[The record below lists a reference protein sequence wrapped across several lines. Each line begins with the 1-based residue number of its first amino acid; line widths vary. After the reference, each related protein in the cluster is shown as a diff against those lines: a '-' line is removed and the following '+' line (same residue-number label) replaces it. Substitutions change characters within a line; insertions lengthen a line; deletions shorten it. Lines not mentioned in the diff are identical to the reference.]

1 MSDRQGPIHVG
12 FVVHSMHMAGAERLV
27 VETIRR
33 LGDRILPAVFC
44 LDTVGLLGT
53 ELQREKVDVVAF
65 GRRPGLD
72 LSVAR
77 RLATEIARRDIA
89 VIHAHQ
95 YTPFFYAALAKFLRR
110 GRPRLILTEHGRH
123 YPDIVSA
130 QRRLGNRILLGRL
143 ADRINAVCAFSADAL
158 AANDGFARDRIDV
171 IPNGIE
177 LDQFE
182 HSQPAGDLADGRR
195 YVTCIARFHPVK
207 DHATLLRG
215 FAMIA
220 PACPDVDLVLAG
232 DGPLRIDLESLA
244 QTLRVGGRVRFLGVR
259 RDIPAIL
266 KASTVFCLTSV
277 SEAASL
283 TVLEAM
289 ASGVPTVLTNVGG
302 NPELVEDRVHGL
314 LVPRADP
321 AGVATALRT
330 LLDDPQYA
338 AGLAAAAVD
347 RVRQHFLLE
356 TTVARYDA
364 LYAQLAE
371 GRSTTGYH

>member
-1 MSDRQGPIHVG
+1 MSDRQSPIHVG
-12 FVVHSMHMAGAERLV
+12 FVVHSMQMAGAERLV

-53 ELQREKVDVVAF
+53 DLQRENIDVVAF

-77 RLATEIARRDIA
+77 RLASEIARRNIA

-95 YTPFFYAALAKFLRR
+95 YTPFFYAALAKLLRR

-171 IPNGIE
+171 IPNGIA

-182 HSQPAGDLADGRR
+182 HSQPAGDLGRERR

-220 PACPDVDLVLAG
+220 PAFPDVDLVLAG
-232 DGPLRIDLESLA
+232 DGPLRIDLETLA
-244 QTLRVGGRVRFLGVR
+244 QTLRISRRVRFLGVR

-266 KASTVFCLTSV
+266 KASAVFCLTSV

-321 AGVATALRT
+321 AGVAAALRT
-330 LLDDPQYA
+330 FLDDPQYA
-338 AGLAAAAVD
+338 AGLAAAAAD

-356 TTVARYDA
+356 TTVARYDT

>member
-1 MSDRQGPIHVG
+1 MQ
-12 FVVHSMHMAGAERLV
+12 MAGAERLV
-27 VETIRR
+27 VETIQR

-53 ELQREKVDVVAF
+53 ELQRENIDVVAF

-77 RLATEIARRDIA
+77 RLASEIARRDIS

-95 YTPFFYAALAKFLRR
+95 YTPFFYAALAKLIRR
-110 GRPRLILTEHGRH
+110 GQPRLILTEHGRH

-177 LDQFE
+177 LDHFQ
-182 HSQPAGDLADGRR
+182 HSQPAGDLDGGRR

-220 PACPDVDLVLAG
+220 PAFPDVDLLLAG

-244 QTLRVGGRVRFLGVR
+244 QTLRVGERVRFLGVR

-302 NPELVEDRVHGL
+302 NPELVENKVHGL

-321 AGVATALRT
+321 AGVAAALRT

-356 TTVARYDA
+356 TTVARYDT

-371 GRSTTGYH
+371 GNSTTGYH

>member
-1 MSDRQGPIHVG
+1 MSDRQRPIHVG
-12 FVVHSMHMAGAERLV
+12 FVVHSMQMAGAERLV

-33 LGDRILPAVFC
+33 LGDRIVPAVFC

-53 ELQREKVDVVAF
+53 ELQRENIDVVAF

-95 YTPFFYAALAKFLRR
+95 YTPFFYAALAKLLRR

-177 LDQFE
+177 VDQFE

-259 RDIPAIL
+259 RDIAAIL

-338 AGLAAAAVD
+338 AGLAAAAMD

-356 TTVARYDA
+356 TTVARYDT
-364 LYAQLAE
+364 LYAQLSE

>member
-1 MSDRQGPIHVG
+1 MNDRLGPIHVG
-12 FVVHSMHMAGAERLV
+12 FVVHSMQMAGAERLV

-33 LGDRILPAVFC
+33 LGDRILPTVFC

-53 ELQREKVDVVAF
+53 DLQRENIDVVAF

-77 RLATEIARRDIA
+77 RLATEIARRNIA

-95 YTPFFYAALAKFLRR
+95 YTPFFYAALAKLLRR

-130 QRRLGNRILLGRL
+130 QRRLGNRMLLGRL

-171 IPNGIE
+171 IPNGIAF
-177 LDQFE
+177 DQFE
-182 HSQPAGDLADGRR
+182 HSQPAGDLGSERR

-220 PACPDVDLVLAG
+220 PAFPDVDLVLAG
-232 DGPLRIDLESLA
+232 DGPLRIDLETLA
-244 QTLRVGGRVRFLGVR
+244 QTLRISGRVRFLGVR

-266 KASTVFCLTSV
+266 KASAVFCLTSV

-321 AGVATALRT
+321 AGAAAALRT
-330 LLDDPQYA
+330 LLDDPRYA
-338 AGLAAAAVD
+338 AGLAAAAAD

-356 TTVARYDA
+356 TTVARYDT

>member
-1 MSDRQGPIHVG
+1 VSDRQRPIHVG
-12 FVVHSMHMAGAERLV
+12 FVVHSMQMAGAERLV
-27 VETIRR
+27 VETIQR

-53 ELQREKVDVVAF
+53 ELQRENIDVVAF

-77 RLATEIARRDIA
+77 RLASEIARRDIS

-95 YTPFFYAALAKFLRR
+95 YTPFFYAALAKLIRR
-110 GRPRLILTEHGRH
+110 GQPRLILTEHGRH

-177 LDQFE
+177 LDHFQY
-182 HSQPAGDLADGRR
+182 SQPAGDLDGGRR

-220 PACPDVDLVLAG
+220 PAFPDVDLLLAG

-244 QTLRVGGRVRFLGVR
+244 QTLRVGERVRFLGVR

-302 NPELVEDRVHGL
+302 NPELVENKVHGL

-321 AGVATALRT
+321 AGVAAALRT

-356 TTVARYDA
+356 TTVARYDT

-371 GRSTTGYH
+371 GNSTTGYH